1 MDIKKIGPPR
11 HTRKVINPVSPTTC
25 MFQITQIP
33 APVNISE
40 PYLLNPGRA
49 FAGHHRDPVYVG
61 RFHLCRIR
69 KCT

>member
-49 FAGHHRDPVYVG
+49 FAGHH
-61 RFHLCRIR
+61 
-69 KCT
+69 